1 MTPKKL
7 YALLK
12 VHADL
17 ESSKYGSDKKPSGQ
31 AKSTYIDNI
40 PGW

>member
-12 VHADL
+12 VHMDL
-17 ESSKYGSDKKPSGQ
+17 EAAKWGSSNKTPKGD
-31 AKSTYIDNI
+31 YIDNI